1 MDLSQKTAYLKGLA
15 DGIGLTKNDV
25 HGDFVKELL
34 SCLNDMAE
42 EIETV
47 EEYIHDLTEE
57 LDLIDDCDDDLCDC
71 DCDNFVETQCPVC
84 GENIGYYK
92 KFYDEPVEVLCPNCD
107 NVVAVIGDDYDED
120 EDDEVVIDEELDE
133 E

>member
-1 MDLSQKTAYLKGLA
+1 MDLSQQTAYLRGLA
-15 DGIGLTKNDV
+15 DGIGLTKDELK
-25 HGDFVKELL
+25 GDFVKELL
-34 SCLNDMAE
+34 NCLNDMAE

-57 LDLIDDCDDDLCDC
+57 LDILDDDLD
-71 DCDNFVETQCPVC
+71 DDDNCDNFVETQCPVC

-107 NVVAVIGDDYDED
+107 SVVAVIGDDYDEV
-120 EDDEVVIDEELDE
+120 EDDEVIMEEDLDE